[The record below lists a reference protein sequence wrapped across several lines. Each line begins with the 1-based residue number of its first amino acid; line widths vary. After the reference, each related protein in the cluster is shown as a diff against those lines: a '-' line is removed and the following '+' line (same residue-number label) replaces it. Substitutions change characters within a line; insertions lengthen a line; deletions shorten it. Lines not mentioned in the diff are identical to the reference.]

1 MAGGQRG
8 RGPVEAGE
16 SRKRR
21 DRSHLGGSEGRKD
34 PEPIAAQEMA

>member
-1 MAGGQRG
+1 M
-8 RGPVEAGE
+8 EAGE